1 MTEISK
7 NSAIRNAQP
16 ALEPDE
22 EIERVFLAMVVSDRA
37 AMKEEIKRRR
47 AGGEPGDAPLAV
59 RYDRFAI
66 MASDRNLYV
75 FPQTGQVRVG
85 IVAAA
90 KILATGNLTPLD
102 VSAAEKHP
110 LGSIAVTRDGKRL
123 RVGDLELKI
132 VRINRKDA
140 EELVEFVDAKAKALR
155 A

>member
-1 MTEISK
+1 MTDISK
-7 NSAIRNAQP
+7 NSAIRNAQA

-22 EIERVFLAMVVSDRA
+22 EIEQVFLAMAVSDRA

-47 AGGEPGDAPLAV
+47 AGGEPGEAPLGL

-75 FPQTGQVRVG
+75 IPQTGQVQHG

-90 KILATGNLTPLD
+90 KILATGNFTPLD

-123 RVGDLELKI
+123 HVGDLELKI
-132 VRINRKDA
+132 VRMNRKDA
-140 EELVEFVDAKAKALR
+140 DGLLEFLDAQTG
-155 A
+155 

>member
-7 NSAIRNAQP
+7 NSAIRNAQA

-22 EIERVFLAMVVSDRA
+22 EIECVLLAMSVSDRA
-37 AMKEEIKRRR
+37 AMIEEIKRRR
-47 AGGEPGDAPLAV
+47 AGEEPGELPLGS

-75 FPQTGQVRVG
+75 IPQTGQVQRG
-85 IVAAA
+85 IGAAA
-90 KILATGNLTPLD
+90 KILATGNFTPLD

-123 RVGDLELKI
+123 HVGDLELKV

-140 EELVEFVDAKAKALR
+140 DALVAFVEERSPASA
-155 A
+155 

>member
-7 NSAIRNAQP
+7 NSAIRNAQA

-22 EIERVFLAMVVSDRA
+22 EIKSVFLAMAVSDRA

-47 AGGEPGDAPLAV
+47 TGGSPGDAPLEM

-75 FPQTGQVRVG
+75 IPQTGQVQHG
-85 IVAAA
+85 IAAAA

-123 RVGDLELKI
+123 HVGDLELKV
-132 VRINRKDA
+132 VRMNRKDA
-140 EELVEFVDAKAKALR
+140 EALVEFVDAQAG
-155 A
+155 